1 MGHLTVP
8 HRLVELLNKT
18 KIFLKGFLI
27 VPNRS
32 MHLFCEIQG
41 LSNQLQTLKYLLR
54 KLNGFI

>member
-18 KIFLKGFLI
+18 KIFLKGFLV

-32 MHLFCEIQG
+32 MHLFGKIQG